1 SKCRPTADTTE
12 SDATVDETGV
22 KSDKVKQKTD
32 TAHSVPDEEDAVEE
46 KFEDAVDSVEKLE
59 TTEVSY
65 TTAKE
70 SSRADLESI
79 PSSTSLA
86 ATTPASPENP
96 VPVKAS
102 QSDSYEI
109 ESSPEKTSP
118 VKDSPPS
125 GYKYRPGPSS
135 SKVPSL
141 ARNAPVEMSSEI
153 VTVDLDDDDDED
165 DEEKEMRNV
174 RSKHRNTYEIDE
186 EDYEEDDDYYD
197 DPDSDDQDVN
207 RVIHE
212 VCDELNAMDD
222 PDSAD
227 DKMDVSSDEDD
238 YSEEEVTNLD
248 SGSAKRKHSDYS
260 EDDVVYGEDEDDDFA
275 EDDDE
280 DDDDDE
286 DVEEVVDLEAGKV
299 LKKPAQA
306 TGSMGQISVDDESED
321 DVPQEKNSTQ
331 KVKYKLYRKKLVA
344 KILKRTYKIL
354 NRRSMHV
361 MEEGGDV
368 LVCSDAKIVSLKS
381 ALGTATKP
389 SSAEEA
395 STIGKVSDVKEAKVK
410 QQIVASPDAQDKP
423 KDSHE
428 DTESVPPSGVVVSG
442 EAHRNEENKENMTV
456 KDATKEVRRD
466 VTDDKVKQS
475 DDDRTDRRGRK
486 AAKDEAELMD
496 SVMDEIDDIVDEAK
510 YQNGSKGDFNDELAF
525 QMDAD
530 GSQPDEDHYD
540 EDDDEE
546 DDEEGAVDLSS
557 SYDANKSDRE
567 DNGRQSQ
574 TDESDA
580 VEMIESSPEKSS
592 SAASINK
599 SPKKSPPPKL
609 ESDLSSTVKQTS
621 ESSVSVKND
630 AVEDVE
636 KQQKSDEK
644 PSPAVVCNASPK
656 RKDENL
662 EAIKEPETVSR
673 KRRRSVEPDEEREE
687 EPLIPSKKLK
697 RELECNFQAHDL
709 LLKEY
714 IDTTTK
720 NSIDDVQKHTDAL
733 QVEIRTLNEMIRAKE
748 NEWNNMIHLK
758 KVKEEILLRL
768 TRKKHVLNLSDTKL
782 GEESEFSNFDST
794 NLTNVRS
801 ASVGPRPPTPPPEV
815 DVRPAS
821 VTPLHSN
828 TLSSGSR
835 NASSSSHSIPGVRQH
850 SSLPNSKDHHNLF
863 AQFNHSNSSVTM
875 VPLSTSPALI
885 TSTNTILQSR
895 ANMKSAEVAREKP
908 NAVQIQRQIL
918 PKPILSNHQQILNNL
933 AMSAGLTAAA
943 ITSASGSTSISNTA
957 PTATNAANAAAAAI
971 AANNILAGL
980 SAQAAALLNGHHSP
994 SGSNHH
1000 QQSGNHLQVGR
1011 QGVIKDVKSI
1021 IADYRQK
1028 HPEQVPRRGRRLKNI
1043 PNYDGGKGGSAASRM
1058 TELSF
1063 LLAAAENSRPSSND
1077 SSQSNSN
1084 NLPAGGGSS
1093 NPPGLSFKDVLVQ
1106 FAKMSQSDRN
1116 LLSNL
1121 SSLTSAAVAATTATA
1136 SATTN
1141 SSSSSQQQ
1149 QQQQQSQQNAAAN
1162 LSKGAYPE
1170 VTLHPVMNSNSTSG
1184 TVSNAEMNHTGGSQ
1198 HTNGSNQ
1205 AQNNSNNSSTNSLLH
1220 GILTKSS
1227 SRPNATGFTSF
1238 SPTLARLLTAPER
1251 MSSQAATVTSGA
1263 LANLQANTGLNLS
1276 KSNSEI
1282 TITPVVAS
1290 NLQQSLL
1297 AHQQQLQE
1305 QQKQLQRLREQHFL
1319 NMDDEA
1325 DDSVDRL
1332 VIDEGDDHHGSS
1344 SASRADG
1351 QHGHHRDREPSVV
1364 ITTRGGNGPDF
1375 ENDVPEC
1382 QGCKKRE
1389 AQFVCAG
1396 CGNQWYCSRE
1406 CQVNA
1411 WDDHSEVCTG

>member
-1 SKCRPTADTTE
+1 MMDTKSADETSKKELPVEAIVDELKQKNELTEAATTEPKLSAAASEKQQNNDVGAESNADETSGSKCRPAAGDGTAE
-12 SDATVDETGV
+12 SVTLEDETVV
-22 KSDKVKQKTD
+22 KSDKVEQKTD
-32 TAHSVPDEEDAVEE
+32 TAHSMPDDEEAAEE
-46 KFEDAVDSVEKLE
+46 QFEDAVDTVEKLE
-59 TTEVSY
+59 STEVL
-65 TTAKE
+65 TPIAKKA
-70 SSRADLESI
+70 SSAELKSI
-79 PSSTSLA
+79 PSGISQPTS
-86 ATTPASPENP
+86 ASQESL
-96 VPVKAS
+96 VAVQSVKAES
-102 QSDSYEI
+102 FEI
-109 ESSPEKTSP
+109 ESSPEKSSP
-118 VKDSPPS
+118 DKDVVPTPVYS
-125 GYKYRPGPSS
+125 RPGPSS
-135 SKVPSL
+135 SKVGAL
-141 ARNAPVEMSSEI
+141 GRTFPVKASTEI

-165 DEEKEMRNV
+165 EEAEREYRDA
-174 RSKHRNTYEIDE
+174 RSKRETYDID
-186 EDYEEDDDYYD
+186 EEDDDYYD

-207 RVIHE
+207 RVLQE
-212 VCDELNAMDD
+212 VNDEINAMDD
-222 PDSAD
+222 PDSRD

-238 YSEEEVTNLD
+238 YSEDDDEEE
-248 SGSAKRKHSDYS
+248 SGSLQRRNVSGSGASSAKRKHSDYS
-260 EDDVVYGEDEDDDFA
+260 EDDVVYSEDEDDDFV
-275 EDDDE
+275 DE
-280 DDDDDE
+280 DDDE
-286 DVEEVVDLEAGKV
+286 DVEEVVDLEAENV
-299 LKKPAQA
+299 SKKPPQA
-306 TGSMGQISVDDESED
+306 SVSMGQISVDDESDDD
-321 DVPQEKNSTQ
+321 DVQQERNLSH
-331 KVKYKLYRKKLVA
+331 KVKYKTYRKKLVA
-344 KILKRTYKIL
+344 RVLKRTHKIL

-361 MEEGGDV
+361 MEEGSDV

-381 ALGTATKP
+381 TIGAAVKP

-395 STIGKVSDVKEAKVK
+395 SATIVRDSDAKETRTKDQPVSSDTQENPNDS
-410 QQIVASPDAQDKP
+410 IVDA
-423 KDSHE
+423 
-428 DTESVPPSGVVVSG
+428 VGVVGAEVQ
-442 EAHRNEENKENMTV
+442 EENKENMTV
-456 KDATKEVRRD
+456 KDATKEVRRET
-466 VTDDKVKQS
+466 TDDKVKQS
-475 DDDRTDRRGRK
+475 DDERTERRGRK
-486 AAKDEAELMD
+486 TTKDEPDVIE
-496 SVMDEIDDIVDEAK
+496 SVMDDIDDIIDEAK
-510 YQNGSKGDFNDELAF
+510 YQNGTKGGDFNDELAF

-530 GSQPDEDHYD
+530 GSQPDDEDHYD
-540 EDDDEE
+540 DGDDDED

-567 DNGRQSQ
+567 DYGRQSQ

-580 VEMIESSPEKSS
+580 VEMIDSSPEKSS
-592 SAASINK
+592 SVASMNK
-599 SPKKSPPPKL
+599 SPTKTSVPKL
-609 ESDLSSTVKQTS
+609 ESDLSKAIKQ
-621 ESSVSVKND
+621 ENELLVSAKKD
-630 AVEDVE
+630 EAEQIE
-636 KQQKSDEK
+636 KQSDSEN
-644 PSPAVVCNASPK
+644 PSLTASVTIPN
-656 RKDENL
+656 KDDQL
-662 EAIKEPETVSR
+662 EALKEPQPVSR
-673 KRRRSVEPDEEREE
+673 KRRRSVEPNEEREE
-687 EPLIPSKKLK
+687 EPLLPSKKLK
-697 RELECNFQAHDL
+697 RELECNFHAHDL

-714 IDTTTK
+714 IETTTN

-768 TRKKHVLNLSDTKL
+768 TRKKHVLNLTDTKL
-782 GEESEFSNFDST
+782 GEESEFSNFDSS

-815 DVRPAS
+815 DARPAS
-821 VTPLHSN
+821 VTPMHSN
-828 TLSSGSR
+828 TLNSGAR
-835 NASSSSHSIPGVRQH
+835 NASGSSHSMPGGRQH
-850 SSLPNSKDHHNLF
+850 FSLPNSKDNSLF

-875 VPLSTSPALI
+875 VPLSTSSALI

-918 PKPILSNHQQILNNL
+918 PKPVLSNHQQILNNL
-933 AMSAGLTAAA
+933 AMSAGLTAAS
-943 ITSASGSTSISNTA
+943 ITSASGSTSISNSA
-957 PTATNAANAAAAAI
+957 PTSTHAANAAAI

-1000 QQSGNHLQVGR
+1000 HQSANQLQVGR

-1043 PNYDGGKGGSAASRM
+1043 PNYDGGKGAPGSAAARM
-1058 TELSF
+1058 TELSL
-1063 LLAAAENSRPSSND
+1063 LLAAAE
-1077 SSQSNSN
+1077 
-1084 NLPAGGGSS
+1084 
-1093 NPPGLSFKDVLVQ
+1093 
-1106 FAKMSQSDRN
+1106 
-1116 LLSNL
+1116 
-1121 SSLTSAAVAATTATA
+1121 
-1136 SATTN
+1136 
-1141 SSSSSQQQ
+1141 
-1149 QQQQQSQQNAAAN
+1149 QQQQSQQNAAAN

-1184 TVSNAEMNHTGGSQ
+1184 TNAEMNHTSGS
-1198 HTNGSNQ
+1198 HTNGTNQ
-1205 AQNNSNNSSTNSLLH
+1205 SQTSNSSTNSLLH

-1305 QQKQLQRLREQHFL
+1305 QHKQLQRLREQHFL

-1344 SASRADG
+1344 GAPRADG
-1351 QHGHHRDREPSVV
+1351 QHHREREANVV